1 MQWHMYHSVG
11 LDNCQGEFW
20 AIRDGKRF
28 DYCQWGE
35 LAKCYKWYGETL
47 TTRQLRWIERF
58 REQP

>member
-1 MQWHMYHSVG
+1 MSFFD
-11 LDNCQGEFW
+11 LE
-20 AIRDGKRF
+20 DGKRF

-58 REQP
+58 REQAELVRPVKAGDYWWE